1 MGKVLRV
8 MSSPE
13 ANRIH
18 HARESALRMY
28 RIYRRAGF
36 GPQRAMDEVR
46 IMELDQASE
55 STLPH
60 FLRAD
65 CALGSF
71 FALRYL
77 QIIELRAQRRAA
89 WAKRG
94 SMESIPYLPH
104 TIHPRHKI

>member
-1 MGKVLRV
+1 

-18 HARESALRMY
+18 HARVEVLRMY

-46 IMELDQASE
+46 IMELDQANE
-55 STLPH
+55 SSLPH

-65 CALGSF
+65 CALSSF

-94 SMESIPYLPH
+94 PTESLPYLPH
-104 TIHPRHKI
+104 TAHSHHKI